1 MGYRLKFLNL
11 DRILCLSAHP
21 DDTEYGL
28 LGSMMKFEET
38 DFDVL
43 VLSSGGDFDKTTGK
57 SRQQECMKIWDRVQ
71 FNVSGRFFGKK
82 YVKDTPEDEWVNII
96 EQDYNISGYDCIL
109 SLPKYDSHFEHRMVN
124 HIAYALVRGTKCGIV
139 TYKTPSTLEE
149 WIPNFHVNVD
159 NEIDEKVDI
168 LRRNFV
174 SQRDKLYFQEDMILD
189 FHTNYLCSKVGAGYT
204 ESFRVERVY
213 G

>member
-1 MGYRLKFLNL
+1 MKFLNL

-38 DFDVL
+38 KFEVL
-43 VLSSGGDFDKTTGK
+43 VLSNGGDFDKTTGE
-57 SRQQECMKIWDRVQ
+57 SRQKECMGIWDRVQ

-82 YVKDTPEDEWVNII
+82 YVKDTPEDYWVNFI
-96 EQDYNISGYDCIL
+96 EKDYTISDYDCIL
-109 SLPKYDSHFEHRMVN
+109 TTPKYDSHFEHRMVN
-124 HIAYALVRGTKCGIV
+124 HIAYALVRGSKCGIV
-139 TYKTPSTLEE
+139 TYKTPSILEE

-159 NEIDEKVDI
+159 KEIDEKVDM
-168 LRRNFV
+168 LRRNFA
-174 SQRDKLYFQEDMILD
+174 SQRDRLYFQEDSILD
-189 FHTNYLCSKVGAGYT
+189 FHTNYLCTKVGAGYV
-204 ESFRVERVY
+204 EQFRVERLF

>member
-1 MGYRLKFLNL
+1 MKFLNL

>member
-204 ESFRVERVY
+204 ESC
-213 G
+213 

>member
-1 MGYRLKFLNL
+1 MKFLNL
-11 DRILCLSAHP
+11 DRVLCLSAHP

-38 DFDVL
+38 KFEVL
-43 VLSSGGDFDKTTGK
+43 VLSSGGDFDKTTGE
-57 SRQQECMKIWDRVQ
+57 SRQKECMDIWDRVQ
-71 FNVSGRFFGKK
+71 YNVNGRFFPKTH
-82 YVKDTPEDEWVNII
+82 VKDTTEDEWVNLI
-96 EQDYNISGYDCIL
+96 EHEYNISNYDCIL
-109 SLPKYDSHFEHRMVN
+109 TLPKHDSHFEHRMVN

-139 TYKTPSTLEE
+139 TYRTPSTLEE
-149 WIPNFHVNVD
+149 WIPNFHVQV
-159 NEIDEKVDI
+159 EEHIDEKVDI

-174 SQRDKLYFQEDMILD
+174 SQKDKLYFQENMILD
-189 FHTNYLCSKVGAGYT
+189 FHTNYLCSKVGAGHV

>member
-1 MGYRLKFLNL
+1 MKFLNL

-168 LRRNFV
+168 LRRNFI
-174 SQRDKLYFQEDMILD
+174 SQRDKLYFQEQSIRD
-189 FHTNYLCSKVGAGYT
+189 FHTNYLCSKVGVGYV
-204 ESFRVERVY
+204 EQFRIERLF